1 MSFIRN
7 AFQTMHPAAQVVML
21 GCIVLTFMAL
31 AAGVGVLWASGGDA
45 AQMQTLMQQGAT
57 GELDRSAV
65 LAMNNANQLMAFL
78 GASLA
83 FAALVGMSFLGRF
96 FLQAPALK
104 MLGLAVV
111 IALGM
116 SPVLDFTY
124 RLNEWALV
132 PGSDLHQWAGGL
144 EAQAMVLTKAL
155 LAFSGTSEV
164 WAVLFSVAVLPALC
178 EEWLFRGTLQP
189 ILVRATGNIHVGIWV
204 SAALFSAIH
213 MQFFGFV
220 PRMLLGAGFGYL
232 VVYSGSLWPAIL
244 GSFREQRRRG
254 HRGVVDGEHMAGGR
268 PRTATPQLMGVER
281 LGHGLG
287 GLGGPGLGVGQAS
300 KRRQPLRVSGGAV
313 QGGLT
318 PRKWPGVRRWAKRP
332 AQTPSR

>member
-31 AAGVGVLWASGGDA
+31 AAGAGVLWASGGDA

-57 GELDRSAV
+57 GELDRNAV

-83 FAALVGMSFLGRF
+83 FATLVGMSFLGRF

-244 GSFREQRRRG
+244 GHFVNNA
-254 HRGVVDGEHMAGGR
+254 GVVIA
-268 PRTATPQLMGVER
+268 AWWMGSTWLEE
-281 LGHGLG
+281 GLE
-287 GLGGPGLGVGQAS
+287 P
-300 KRRQPLRVSGGAV
+300 QPLSSWAWSDWSMALVALVALGWALGKLRRDGSPSGYLKALSKEG
-313 QGGLT
+313 
-318 PRKWPGVRRWAKRP
+318 
-332 AQTPSR
+332 

>member
-21 GCIVLTFMAL
+21 GCIVMVFMAL

-45 AQMQTLMQQGAT
+45 AKMQTLMQQGAT

-65 LAMNNANQLMAFL
+65 LAMNNANQIMAFL

-83 FAALVGMSFLGRF
+83 FAALVGKSFLGRF
-96 FLQAPALK
+96 FLHAPALQ

-132 PGSDLHQWAGGL
+132 PGSDLHQWAGAL

-155 LAFSGTSEV
+155 LAFSGASEV
-164 WAVLFSVAVLPALC
+164 WAAVSYTHLTLP
-178 EEWLFRGTLQP
+178 TTP
-189 ILVRATGNIHVGIWV
+189 
-204 SAALFSAIH
+204 
-213 MQFFGFV
+213 
-220 PRMLLGAGFGYL
+220 
-232 VVYSGSLWPAIL
+232 VV
-244 GSFREQRRRG
+244 
-254 HRGVVDGEHMAGGR
+254 
-268 PRTATPQLMGVER
+268 
-281 LGHGLG
+281 
-287 GLGGPGLGVGQAS
+287 
-300 KRRQPLRVSGGAV
+300 
-313 QGGLT
+313 
-318 PRKWPGVRRWAKRP
+318 
-332 AQTPSR
+332 

>member
-31 AAGVGVLWASGGDA
+31 AAGVGVLWPRGA
-45 AQMQTLMQQGAT
+45 MPPKQTLAHARGHD
-57 GELDRSAV
+57 ELDRNAV

-132 PGSDLHQWAGGL
+132 PGSDLH
-144 EAQAMVLTKAL
+144 AMGWRSRSPGHGAHQGPPRLFRHLRGVG
-155 LAFSGTSEV
+155 S
-164 WAVLFSVAVLPALC
+164 LFSVAVLPALC

-189 ILVRATGNIHVGIWV
+189 ILVAPRGTSTWAFGCRRPCSAPSTCNFLASSHGCSSAQVLATSWC
-204 SAALFSAIH
+204 
-213 MQFFGFV
+213 
-220 PRMLLGAGFGYL
+220 
-232 VVYSGSLWPAIL
+232 
-244 GSFREQRRRG
+244 
-254 HRGVVDGEHMAGGR
+254 
-268 PRTATPQLMGVER
+268 TAEAC
-281 LGHGLG
+281 
-287 GLGGPGLGVGQAS
+287 GP
-300 KRRQPLRVSGGAV
+300 
-313 QGGLT
+313 
-318 PRKWPGVRRWAKRP
+318 
-332 AQTPSR
+332 PSSVIS